1 MRDTHFKIGPRVAF
15 CNRSRTRGCVFG
27 FGYYDSDDPIQMFGC
42 MLQVVYQFDESGATP
57 PFSGNI
63 TVVILVHAPL
73 IEKAIFPKGYG
84 DGFAI

>member
-1 MRDTHFKIGPRVAF
+1 
-15 CNRSRTRGCVFG
+15 
-27 FGYYDSDDPIQMFGC
+27 MFGC